1 MKIIFATG
9 NQNKLKEIS
18 EIMEGTG
25 YEIIRASD
33 AGINADPDENG
44 KSFEENALIKAKAV
58 YELSDKKSI
67 VMADDSGLS
76 IDALDGEPGIHS
88 ARFMGYDTSYDIKN
102 REILRLLLSVPDS
115 ERTARFVCSVAAI
128 LPSKTGSAS
137 YSEYVVRDTMEG
149 YIAREISGKN
159 GFGYDPVFYLP
170 EFNKTSAEISPEAKN
185 LISHRGKALRHMRAV
200 LSEVFS

>member
-44 KSFEENALIKAKAV
+44 KSFEENALIKARAV
-58 YELSDKKSI
+58 YELSDKRSI

>member
-128 LPSKTGSAS
+128 LPSKTGSAG